1 MANRVKLA
9 EAVSISSPAEPKVGA
24 YPCPDSS
31 NHFHPARALWAKLL
45 DPAKLCSNFVGA
57 SGEFVA
63 ELYIKKMKRLMDF
76 GRRAL
81 FYIRVLSGYEERKI
95 RNHRLQLEQRLRQA
109 QERKEALRK
118 IPEQFILSE
127 VRRMVE
133 EMQNL
138 NKKIDEIEAT
148 FDDYFKPINKQ
159 AEIIMKTQLEGE
171 ENSMKD
177 MMKAMQTRALLEK
190 FEAERKAK
198 VNGADAE
205 TKANVNDAD
214 ANQINQETGPTT
226 KQHAQLSLLYFEYT
240 GMIGFATRMIVV
252 IDLCFGT
259 KFYSTNDCNVMNIIS
274 NEYNGA
280 KA

>member
-1 MANRVKLA
+1 MK
-9 EAVSISSPAEPKVGA
+9 
-24 YPCPDSS
+24 
-31 NHFHPARALWAKLL
+31 KLL
-45 DPAKLCSNFVGA
+45 
-57 SGEFVA
+57 
-63 ELYIKKMKRLMDF
+63 DF

-95 RNHRLQLEQRLRQA
+95 RNHRLELEQRLRQA

-190 FEAERKAK
+190 YEAERKAN
-198 VNGADAE
+198 VNDVDAE
-205 TKANVNDAD
+205 RKANVNDAD
-214 ANQINQETGPTT
+214 ANQSNQETEPTT
-226 KQHAQLSLLYFEYT
+226 KQHAQ
-240 GMIGFATRMIVV
+240 IR
-252 IDLCFGT
+252 
-259 KFYSTNDCNVMNIIS
+259 
-274 NEYNGA
+274 
-280 KA
+280 

>member
-1 MANRVKLA
+1 
-9 EAVSISSPAEPKVGA
+9 
-24 YPCPDSS
+24 
-31 NHFHPARALWAKLL
+31 
-45 DPAKLCSNFVGA
+45 
-57 SGEFVA
+57 
-63 ELYIKKMKRLMDF
+63 MKRLMDF

-133 EMQNL
+133 EMQNV

-190 FEAERKAK
+190 LEAERKAN

-214 ANQINQETGPTT
+214 QINQETGPTT

-240 GMIGFATRMIVV
+240 AMTGVATGMIVV

-259 KFYSTNDCNVMNIIS
+259 KSYSTNDCNVMNIIG

>member
-1 MANRVKLA
+1 MGPDHSWKK
-9 EAVSISSPAEPKVGA
+9 SS
-24 YPCPDSS
+24 
-31 NHFHPARALWAKLL
+31 ALNPSYITLTEI
-45 DPAKLCSNFVGA
+45 DGFVDA

-63 ELYIKKMKRLMDF
+63 ELYIKKMKKLLDF

-138 NKKIDEIEAT
+138 NKKIDEIVSDDLILGSIPEAT

-190 FEAERKAK
+190 YEAERKAI
-198 VNGADAE
+198 VNDAGAE
-205 TKANVNDAD
+205 RKANVNDAD
-214 ANQINQETGPTT
+214 ANQSNQETEPTT
-226 KQHAQLSLLYFEYT
+226 KQHAQ
-240 GMIGFATRMIVV
+240 IR
-252 IDLCFGT
+252 
-259 KFYSTNDCNVMNIIS
+259 
-274 NEYNGA
+274 
-280 KA
+280 

>member
-1 MANRVKLA
+1 
-9 EAVSISSPAEPKVGA
+9 
-24 YPCPDSS
+24 
-31 NHFHPARALWAKLL
+31 
-45 DPAKLCSNFVGA
+45 
-57 SGEFVA
+57 
-63 ELYIKKMKRLMDF
+63 MKRLMDF

-133 EMQNL
+133 EMQNV

-190 FEAERKAK
+190 LEAERKAN

-214 ANQINQETGPTT
+214 QINQETGTTT
-226 KQHAQLSLLYFEYT
+226 KQHAQLSSLYFEYT
-240 GMIGFATRMIVV
+240 AMIGVASRMIVV

-259 KFYSTNDCNVMNIIS
+259 KFYSTNDCNVMNIIG

>member
-1 MANRVKLA
+1 MK
-9 EAVSISSPAEPKVGA
+9 
-24 YPCPDSS
+24 
-31 NHFHPARALWAKLL
+31 KLL
-45 DPAKLCSNFVGA
+45 
-57 SGEFVA
+57 
-63 ELYIKKMKRLMDF
+63 DF

-148 FDDYFKPINKQ
+148 FDDYLKPINKQ

-190 FEAERKAK
+190 YEAER
-198 VNGADAE
+198 
-205 TKANVNDAD
+205 KANVNDAD
-214 ANQINQETGPTT
+214 ANQSNQETEPTT
-226 KQHAQLSLLYFEYT
+226 KQHAQ
-240 GMIGFATRMIVV
+240 IR
-252 IDLCFGT
+252 
-259 KFYSTNDCNVMNIIS
+259 
-274 NEYNGA
+274 
-280 KA
+280 